1 MFTESFWLINWLNK
15 EKVKDKKN
23 VQSTPTLFNQLVLRC
38 LKGTG
43 EIVCMGEK
51 LLFAI
56 SLNETAIP
64 LMWNKVEAVTF
75 L

>member
-1 MFTESFWLINWLNK
+1 MFTELFWLINWLNK

-56 SLNETAIP
+56 SLNKTAIP